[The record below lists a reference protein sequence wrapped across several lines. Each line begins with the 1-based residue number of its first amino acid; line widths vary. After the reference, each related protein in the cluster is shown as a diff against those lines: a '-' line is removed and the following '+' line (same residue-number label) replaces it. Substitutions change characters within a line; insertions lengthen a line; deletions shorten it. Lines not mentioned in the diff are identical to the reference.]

1 MKRIIALTAALAVFF
16 AMTSCS
22 SKSGSSALNDGT
34 SGAGSPSQV
43 TATSD
48 TSQGGF
54 YRYEKIDL
62 PADVY
67 WVSQIFPIG
76 DSEIGIKYLQKNM
89 DDEIM
94 YRTDKQFGMY
104 TFMEYDYPEAASSYD
119 WVYGSE
125 IFAPDASFVV
135 LLTLEDHGG
144 VPFPENSTEPD
155 AWENFRQNLV
165 SKEYLLC
172 SYDKDGVLLN
182 STPLEF
188 PDELIDYD
196 YPAIHSCVAEHGDL
210 IAVFTDGTVRRISG
224 TDGSITTLYTFEI
237 EDDHYD
243 SGPILLRDRDNKLMV
258 RLTDVNMKSGD
269 NGIEYNDSVMCSYY
283 DFTDC
288 KLSDAPLCTFP
299 EHEAYAG
306 YDKYRLICIL
316 DDGLY
321 GVCDDGTQELIIDWF
336 TSGIT
341 APHYVLP
348 LGNDEFVAIL
358 ESGGETNELVKLV
371 PRDPSEISDVEY
383 ITVGA
388 FFDPSMSQIVSSFNN
403 YSEHYRVNCV
413 TYFDSTD
420 FEGEYSDALDAAKD
434 QLTMDL
440 ITGNAPDVFLDMD
453 YRQYLN
459 LMQKGAFA
467 DLGRFMDSDP
477 DHSRDK
483 FVPGVINAMT
493 APDGGIYAIPTQFS
507 CTSLTVKTK
516 FWDKPTWTL
525 DEMIGFYDNAP
536 STAIHMYDTISK
548 SHMLNNM
555 LYAMEDLIDYPNGK
569 CYFDSPEF
577 IELLKFCDRFVED
590 ESPDLDKDKID
601 EYYTDMGTWFGRDL
615 QLVATGGTSPFGYCE
630 IKYFMGNG
638 EDIQLV
644 GYPSNSGNGGRIA
657 PFFLLSISSSC
668 QNKQAAWEFLTYYL
682 EEVGKNAN
690 GSGFCSLKDKF
701 ENYMYSEVGV
711 EHTASGN
718 PIQPITKEEVDM
730 LIDYVYS
737 CTGVENAFDK
747 DLWAIIEE
755 ESEEYFAGRTTAED
769 AAAMIQN
776 RAGIL
781 VAEKM

>member
-1 MKRIIALTAALAVFF
+1 MKRITAITAAALLF
-16 AMTSCS
+16 AGTAC
-22 SKSGSSALNDGT
+22 SKSGSSSPPDST
-34 SGAGSPSQV
+34 SGAGSPAQV

-48 TSQGGF
+48 ASQGGL
-54 YRYEKIDL
+54 YRYESIDL
-62 PADVY
+62 PSDVY
-67 WVSQIFPIG
+67 RVSQIFPIG
-76 DSEIGIKYLQKNM
+76 DSEIAIKYLQKDLRN
-89 DDEIM
+89 EIM
-94 YRTDKQFGMY
+94 YRTDKQFS
-104 TFMEYDYPEAASSYD
+104 TFAFMEHDYPESVYSYD
-119 WVYGSE
+119 WYYGSE
-125 IFAPDASFVV
+125 VFAPDASFVV
-135 LLTLEDHGG
+135 LLNLEDHNG
-144 VPFPENSTEPD
+144 VPFPEYGSDAD
-155 AWENFRQNLV
+155 AWENFQQNLV
-165 SKEYLLC
+165 SKSYILC
-172 SYDKDGVLLN
+172 SYDKDGILLN
-182 STPLEF
+182 STPVEF

-196 YPAIHSCVAEHGDL
+196 YPAINSWTAENGDL
-210 IAVFTDGTVRRISG
+210 IAAFTDGTVRRISG
-224 TDGSITTLYTFEI
+224 TDGSITTLHTFET
-237 EDDHYD
+237 DDDYYE
-243 SGPILLRDRDNKLMV
+243 SGPILLRDRDGKLMV
-258 RLTDVNMKSGD
+258 RITDVTSGTD
-269 NGIEYNDSVMCSYY
+269 SNGYEYIDSVTCSYY

-288 KLSDAPLCTFP
+288 KLSDAPLCTVP
-299 EHEAYAG
+299 ESAVSAG
-306 YDKYRLICIL
+306 YDKYRIILTL

-321 GVCDDGTQELIIDWF
+321 GVCNDGTQELLIDWF

-341 APHYVLP
+341 APRCVLP
-348 LGNDEFVAIL
+348 LGNDEFVGIL
-358 ESGGETNELVKLV
+358 DSGGETNELVKLV

-388 FFDPSMSQIVSSFNN
+388 FFDPSTSQIVSSFNN

-413 TYFDSTD
+413 TYFDSND
-420 FEGEYSDALDAAKD
+420 FDGEYSDALDAAKD

-467 DLGRFMDSDP
+467 DLGTFMDSDP

-507 CTSLTVKTK
+507 CTSLAVKTK

-577 IELLKFCDRFVED
+577 IELLKFCNRFVED
-590 ESPDLDKDKID
+590 EYPDKDKNQID
-601 EYYTDMGTWFGRDL
+601 EYYTDMRTWFGRDL
-615 QLVATGGTSPFGYCE
+615 QLVATGGTSPVGYCE
-630 IKYFMGNG
+630 IKYLMGNG

-657 PFFLLSISSSC
+657 PFFLLSISSTC
-668 QNKQAAWEFLTYYL
+668 QNKDAAWEFITYYL
-682 EEVGKNAN
+682 DSVGKNAN
-690 GSGFCSLKDKF
+690 GAGFCSLKDSF

-718 PIQPITKEEVDM
+718 PIQPITEEEVDM
-730 LIDYVYS
+730 LVDYVYS

-755 ESEEYFAGRTTAED
+755 ESEEYFAGRATAED

-776 RAGIL
+776 RAEIL